1 MCQVNANSSVS
12 LKIENKIGSFSGMIE
27 AWLDPVKTFGIVC
40 VEPNSDWFVPWE
52 DHASCQDSSNW
63 VWVFGGW
70 NFVGDKEN
78 YLNDLYQYQDATNT
92 WKKMKNN
99 GQTPKPRRGH
109 VMFCYYNYLVMFGGE
124 GPDGKVLGD
133 LWVYD
138 VIKWE
143 WDLVMDSGNIH
154 GA

>member
-1 MCQVNANSSVS
+1 M
-12 LKIENKIGSFSGMIE
+12 
-27 AWLDPVKTFGIVC
+27 
-40 VEPNSDWFVPWE
+40 
-52 DHASCQDSSNW
+52 
-63 VWVFGGW
+63 
-70 NFVGDKEN
+70 GDKEN

-109 VMFCYYNYLVMFGGE
+109 VMFCYYNYLVLFGGE

-138 VIKWE
+138 VIK
-143 WDLVMDSGNIH
+143 
-154 GA
+154 